1 MLKYCKD
8 ENYLQ
13 ILKVDGVDTI
23 GIFEK
28 EFLYLFQYIIKI
40 QRSFSK
46 IDIFYFFS
54 INSKQ
59 LTRIA
64 FYEKA

>member
-28 EFLYLFQYIIKI
+28 EFLYLFQHLTKI
-40 QRSFSK
+40 QQSFSK
-46 IDIFYFFS
+46 IAENKHAHLLKMQSELKF
-54 INSKQ
+54 
-59 LTRIA
+59 
-64 FYEKA
+64 

>member
-46 IDIFYFFS
+46 IADISTPHKKRQSHY
-54 INSKQ
+54 
-59 LTRIA
+59 
-64 FYEKA
+64 

>member
-46 IDIFYFFS
+46 IDKTY
-54 INSKQ
+54 SKEG
-59 LTRIA
+59 LPSLM
-64 FYEKA
+64 